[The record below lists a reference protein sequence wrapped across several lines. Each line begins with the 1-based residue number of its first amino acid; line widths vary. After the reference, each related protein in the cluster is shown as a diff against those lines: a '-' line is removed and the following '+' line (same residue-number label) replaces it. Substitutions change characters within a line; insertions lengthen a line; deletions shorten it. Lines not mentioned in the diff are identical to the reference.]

1 MGQYANELY
10 SRNCSL
16 EYENKALREKIAEYE
31 SGQRYLKLQADFNS
45 VRAGYVRRIKEL
57 EKELAE
63 AHITKNRVRDIWFT
77 QCDTDWEQYKKELE
91 KKENRIQELEDKYW
105 KLLRE
110 NDQKILDIKADYEK
124 QLSDKDEELR
134 KKDAIIDEMKL
145 KIAHLEALQNRDGT
159 NTGTP
164 TSKTPPG
171 KNKVIPNC
179 REKSKNPKGGQVGH
193 EQHVLEEP
201 SEDEINDTVEHPVE
215 EDEVCPTCG
224 SQDFVYTGNKEYYYE
239 YDVKISIIKRRY
251 IYFLYQCLNC
261 GEIVKSAK
269 GPDFRSKCT
278 YGPNIQALA
287 LSLMNTVN
295 APMNKTAM
303 LIAGITNNEL
313 TPCDGYIAKL
323 QKRAAK
329 GLTQF
334 YNDAREYLLTLDIL
348 YWDDTV
354 VFVNKVRACLR
365 FYGNEE
371 IAFFTAHM
379 KKDLPSVLE
388 DNVLPRL
395 TADTKVMHDHNM
407 INYNKQ
413 FHFQNL
419 ECDQHLERDGQ
430 KTADETGHTW
440 GTDVKELVAST
451 IKERNELFEQGV
463 RSFSPAQIESFNQK
477 LNAILQHGWKEYEAD
492 KERMQKYGAPFEQ
505 ALLNRIEKYRDNY
518 FAWLED
524 FTLPTINNL
533 SERSLRGAKSKMKI
547 AGQFGSEE
555 SPEFY
560 AIIRTYTETCRRH
573 GVNEFDAL
581 VRLCEGR
588 PYTIAELFP

>member
-134 KKDAIIDEMKL
+134 KKDAI
-145 KIAHLEALQNRDGT
+145 
-159 NTGTP
+159 
-164 TSKTPPG
+164 
-171 KNKVIPNC
+171 
-179 REKSKNPKGGQVGH
+179 
-193 EQHVLEEP
+193 
-201 SEDEINDTVEHPVE
+201 
-215 EDEVCPTCG
+215 
-224 SQDFVYTGNKEYYYE
+224 
-239 YDVKISIIKRRY
+239 
-251 IYFLYQCLNC
+251 
-261 GEIVKSAK
+261 
-269 GPDFRSKCT
+269 
-278 YGPNIQALA
+278 
-287 LSLMNTVN
+287 
-295 APMNKTAM
+295 
-303 LIAGITNNEL
+303 
-313 TPCDGYIAKL
+313 
-323 QKRAAK
+323 
-329 GLTQF
+329 
-334 YNDAREYLLTLDIL
+334 
-348 YWDDTV
+348 
-354 VFVNKVRACLR
+354 
-365 FYGNEE
+365 
-371 IAFFTAHM
+371 
-379 KKDLPSVLE
+379 
-388 DNVLPRL
+388 
-395 TADTKVMHDHNM
+395 
-407 INYNKQ
+407 
-413 FHFQNL
+413 
-419 ECDQHLERDGQ
+419 
-430 KTADETGHTW
+430 
-440 GTDVKELVAST
+440 
-451 IKERNELFEQGV
+451 
-463 RSFSPAQIESFNQK
+463 
-477 LNAILQHGWKEYEAD
+477 LQHGWKEYEAD

-524 FTLPTINNL
+524 FTLPTTNNL